1 MKILHLSN
9 SDFSGGAAKAAF
21 RLNCALNDNKKLNVN
36 SKMRVLEKKTNEKSV
51 YGSYSKK
58 DKFLNKFK
66 CSLSQKF
73 QKFNLVKIRYYIHHQ
88 FFLPL

>member
-1 MKILHLSN
+1 MSFKLMKILHLSN
-9 SDFSGGAAKAAF
+9 SDYSGGAAKAAF
-21 RLNCALNDNKKLNVN
+21 RLNCALNDNKKLNIE
-36 SKMRVLEKKTNEKSV
+36 SKMRVLEKKNTDKSI

-73 QKFNLVKIRYYIHHQ
+73 QKIDEECNILFSLN
-88 FFLPL
+88 